1 MSKARRK
8 TDHRRH
14 AQDSIFDYLK
24 KLQREA
30 APEETEGTYRCIDQ
44 LRSSLR
50 HAIKDCSLSVAQI
63 AGEISHLTG
72 DTITSDTIYSW
83 TRETDSDGGI
93 NRRHIPAEYL
103 PAFCYVTGCNE
114 PLVIMGKSS
123 GFFVLPGPEALR
135 AEIAREE
142 ARKKQIAESLKRR
155 KAMLVEM
162 ESRDRGRS

>member
-8 TDHRRH
+8 YDPARH
-14 AQDSIFDYLK
+14 QGSIFDYLK

-30 APEETEGTYRCIDQ
+30 APQDTEGTYRCIDQ

-50 HAIKDCSLSVAQI
+50 RCIKDCQLSVPQI
-63 AGEISHLTG
+63 AGEMSHLTG
-72 DTITSDTIYSW
+72 DTITSDIVYSW
-83 TRETDSDGGI
+83 TRDSDSDGGI

-103 PAFCYVTGCNE
+103 PAFCSVTGCNE

-142 ARKKQIAESLKRR
+142 AKKRQIAESLRRR
-155 KAMLVEM
+155 KAMLSEM
-162 ESRDRGRS
+162 ESRNRRRP

>member
-1 MSKARRK
+1 MSKAKRK
-8 TDHRRH
+8 NDYRGHT
-14 AQDSIFDYLK
+14 QNSIFDYLT
-24 KLQREA
+24 KLQRESS
-30 APEETEGTYRCIDQ
+30 PEITERTYRCIDR

-50 HAIKDCSLSVAQI
+50 QAIKECPLSVAQI

-72 DTITSDTIYSW
+72 DTITADVIYSW

-103 PAFCYVTGCNE
+103 PAFCSVTGCNE
-114 PLVIMGKSS
+114 PLIIMGKLS

-142 ARKKQIAESLKRR
+142 ARKKRITDSLKRR
-155 KAMLVEM
+155 KAMLAEM
-162 ESRDRGRS
+162 EMRSHE